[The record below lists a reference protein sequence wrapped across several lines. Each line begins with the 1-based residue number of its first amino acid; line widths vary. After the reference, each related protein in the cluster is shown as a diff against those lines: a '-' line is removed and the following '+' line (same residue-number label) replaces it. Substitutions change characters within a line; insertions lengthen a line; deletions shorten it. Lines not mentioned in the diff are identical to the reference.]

1 MKLPLTIS
9 TTIFFLIILISAP
22 FFQIQTKQDGINR
35 VLANDFQ
42 ASITQTSIVTTT
54 QSAFI
59 VENGVPQVNFE
70 VQQHPEVTP
79 TAGQFTH
86 SQESGYYR
94 ITSNWWNVW
103 PTISFD
109 LPEVSD
115 YLITLRL
122 SSSGTTSQ
130 FNRTDLY
137 LFSPSI
143 NLSDEIF
150 RTTQPLGE
158 ILDLEILV
166 QNTDSFYIS
175 IRNGQGDT
183 SSVSELRLYEITF
196 QKIVEQV
203 IVEPSLNYYQ
213 IFENARTAEYSNV
226 DGFMGTIYALPEY
239 ANRLYQFWAR
249 FTTPTDLLPDSIN
262 PLKIVDEQ
270 TGRYR
275 DITYDEIQ
283 SNWLLR
289 FFGRF
294 VNFTEEF
301 IAGE

>member
-1 MKLPLTIS
+1 MKLPLAMS

-22 FFQIQTKQDGINR
+22 FFQVQTKQDGINR

-42 ASITQTSIVTTT
+42 PFSSDFQINNVNFTSHTGFVSPIEFSSLFAIPSSKTIIFPIQPNRSYKITRTGGNRFAVAFNNSGLSIHETPIFNYFRDDTIFEYTFIENDYLYAYVYVTWD
-54 QSAFI
+54 AI
-59 VENGVPQVNFE
+59 VEVE
-70 VQQHPEVTP
+70 V
-79 TAGQFTH
+79 
-86 SQESGYYR
+86 
-94 ITSNWWNVW
+94 
-103 PTISFD
+103 
-109 LPEVSD
+109 
-115 YLITLRL
+115 
-122 SSSGTTSQ
+122 
-130 FNRTDLY
+130 
-137 LFSPSI
+137 
-143 NLSDEIF
+143 
-150 RTTQPLGE
+150 
-158 ILDLEILV
+158 LEII
-166 QNTDSFYIS
+166 DSIETRSY
-175 IRNGQGDT
+175 
-183 SSVSELRLYEITF
+183 YEIM
-196 QKIVEQV
+196 
-203 IVEPSLNYYQ
+203 
-213 IFENARTAEYSNV
+213 ENARTAEYSNI

-239 ANRLYQFWAR
+239 ANRLYQYWAR